1 MQGGAVVDAVRA
13 PHRPPSSRET
23 AGARSRPHALRAGG
37 YRAIRTAMLRR
48 KLTMCQISSSVMRPS
63 QASMS

>member
-1 MQGGAVVDAVRA
+1 MIFSSGLRQTFGVAHLPAKSLQESA
-13 PHRPPSSRET
+13 PLYGDP
-23 AGARSRPHALRAGG
+23 